1 MKTLLAVLQLTLVP
15 QVPVPGSEPKV
26 STPQTESKP
35 GVVVF
40 DFEEDAPLDVTPPTA
55 SEWECFPDR
64 RTGRYALLRIRE
76 NFDDKVMQS
85 VQEL

>member
-15 QVPVPGSEPKV
+15 QVPVPGSEPKAA
-26 STPQTESKP
+26 TPPAESQRR
-35 GVVVF
+35 VIVF
-40 DFEEDAPLDVTPPTA
+40 DFEDDEPLDVELTA
-55 SEWECFPDR
+55 GSGLDCHLVR
-64 RTGRYALLRIRE
+64 RPLVRIRE

>member
-1 MKTLLAVLQLTLVP
+1 MKMLLAVLQLTLVS
-15 QVPVPGSEPKV
+15 QVPAPGAEPKT
-26 STPQTESKP
+26 STPPSENKP
-35 GVVVF
+35 RVRVF
-40 DFEEDAPLDVTPPTA
+40 DFEDDDPIEPELTA

-64 RTGRYALLRIRE
+64 RIRPRSLLRIRE